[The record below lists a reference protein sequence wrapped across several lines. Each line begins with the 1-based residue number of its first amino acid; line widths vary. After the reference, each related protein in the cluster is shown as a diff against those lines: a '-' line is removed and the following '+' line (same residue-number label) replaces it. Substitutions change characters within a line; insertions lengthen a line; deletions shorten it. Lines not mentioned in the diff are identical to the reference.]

1 MFIIA
6 AHVFLVLLFLTR
18 VFAVSLGASPK
29 TAARASDHAQ
39 GAK

>member
-29 TAARASDHAQ
+29 TAGASDHAQ